1 MKKYMYMLATVLS
14 VGMLSACSDD
24 DATADNFNPNVVSQT
39 EDFVDQRDGHT
50 YKCIKIGN
58 QIWMAENLDYYM
70 EGGSSVGCYVYNEE
84 TFKAGAIPLSPTE
97 WNALACQVANETAA
111 ANPTDNNV
119 MGSYLLNG
127 MMFGNDPVC
136 SWDDYDALEEMMGG
150 DISIFFATDFKDV
163 MKARVTVAEKEK
175 GEREGKKLAK
185 EQSEKTDKENGNYS
199 SEYGYLY
206 TYEAALAAV
215 PEGWRL
221 PSDEDWKKLEA
232 ALGME
237 QSQIDLD
244 NTWRGI
250 NAGDYLKQGGASGF
264 NALFAGCNAYVP
276 KTNGMNYIKKQEGAY
291 FWTSDIREVDVSGS
305 TEGTTTRADDNDPNG
320 DDDKSSIAK
329 VAKYRILTLF
339 SPKIWR
345 GDTRIDNGYRSVA
358 FSVRCVKDAQ

>member
-1 MKKYMYMLATVLS
+1 MKKYLYMLATVLS
-14 VGMLSACSDD
+14 IGMLSACSDD

-84 TFKAGAIPLSPTE
+84 TFKAGAIALSPEE
-97 WNALACQVANETAA
+97 WNALACQVANKT
-111 ANPTDNNV
+111 
-119 MGSYLLNG
+119 GSYGEYLLNG
-127 MMFGNDPVC
+127 MMMGNPPVS
-136 SWDDYDALEEMMGG
+136 SWEEFNAMEMMMGE
-150 DISIFFATDFKDV
+150 DFSAFFAPNFKEELT
-163 MKARVTVAEKEK
+163 KQIAVAEKEK

-250 NAGDYLKQGGASGF
+250 NAGEYLKQGGASGF

-305 TEGTTTRADDNDPNG
+305 TESSTTRADDNDPNG

-345 GDTRIDNGYRSVA
+345 GDTRIENGYRSVA

>member
-1 MKKYMYMLATVLS
+1 MKKYLYMLATVLS

-84 TFKAGAIPLSPTE
+84 TFKAGAIPLSPEE
-97 WNALACQVANETAA
+97 WNALACQVAKETAG
-111 ANPTDNNV
+111 NNL
-119 MGSYLLNG
+119 SYSVGVFLLNG
-127 MMFGNDPVC
+127 MMYGNPPVG
-136 SWDDYDALEEMMGG
+136 SWDDYNALEMMMG
-150 DISIFFATDFKDV
+150 DEFSKCFAPNFKEELT
-163 MKARVTVAEKEK
+163 KQIAVAEKEK

-244 NTWRGI
+244 NSWRGI

-345 GDTRIDNGYRSVA
+345 GDTRIENGYRSVA

>member
-1 MKKYMYMLATVLS
+1 MKKYLYMLATVLS
-14 VGMLSACSDD
+14 IGMLSACGDD

-84 TFKAGAIPLSPTE
+84 TFKAGAIPLSPEE
-97 WNALACQVANETAA
+97 WNALACQVATETAGN
-111 ANPTDNNV
+111 NPTYSFGV
-119 MGSYLLNG
+119 WLLNG
-127 MMFGNDPVC
+127 MMYGNPPVS
-136 SWDDYDALEEMMGG
+136 SWEDFNAMEMMMGEEF
-150 DISIFFATDFKDV
+150 SACFAPNFKEELT
-163 MKARVTVAEKEK
+163 KQIAVAEKEK

-305 TEGTTTRADDNDPNG
+305 TESSITRADDNDPNG

-345 GDTRIDNGYRSVA
+345 GDTRIENGYRNVA

>member
-1 MKKYMYMLATVLS
+1 MKKYLYMLATVLS

-24 DATADNFNPNVVSQT
+24 EATADNFNPNVVTQT
-39 EDFVDQRDGHT
+39 DDFVDQRDGHT

-84 TFKAGAIPLSPTE
+84 TFKAGAIPLSPEE
-97 WNALACQVANETAA
+97 WNALACQVADETAA
-111 ANPTDNNV
+111 GNPAYAWGVFFLD
-119 MGSYLLNG
+119 GS
-127 MMFGNDPVC
+127 MSDPIC
-136 SWDDYDALEEMMGG
+136 SWEEYNEAEEMIK
-150 DISIFFATDFKDV
+150 DYFAPNFKEELT
-163 MKARVTVAEKEK
+163 KQIAVAEKEK

-244 NTWRGI
+244 NSWRGI
-250 NAGDYLKQGGASGF
+250 NAGDYLKQGGVSGF

-305 TEGTTTRADDNDPNG
+305 TEGTTTRADDDDPNG

-345 GDTRIDNGYRSVA
+345 GDTRIENGYRSVA

>member
-1 MKKYMYMLATVLS
+1 MLATALS

-97 WNALACQVANETAA
+97 WNALACQVANKT
-111 ANPTDNNV
+111 
-119 MGSYLLNG
+119 GSYGEYLLNG
-127 MMFGNDPVC
+127 MMMGNPPVS
-136 SWDDYDALEEMMGG
+136 SWEEFNAMEMMMGE
-150 DISIFFATDFKDV
+150 DFSAFFAPNFKEELT
-163 MKARVTVAEKEK
+163 KQIAVAEKEK

-244 NTWRGI
+244 NSWRGI

-305 TEGTTTRADDNDPNG
+305 TEGTTTRADDDDPNG

-358 FSVRCVKDAQ
+358 FSVRCVKDAK

>member
-1 MKKYMYMLATVLS
+1 MKKYLYMLATALS

-97 WNALACQVANETAA
+97 WNALACQVANKT
-111 ANPTDNNV
+111 
-119 MGSYLLNG
+119 GSYGEYLLNG
-127 MMFGNDPVC
+127 MMMGNPPVS
-136 SWDDYDALEEMMGG
+136 SWEEFNAMEMMMGE
-150 DISIFFATDFKDV
+150 DFSAFFAPNFKEELT
-163 MKARVTVAEKEK
+163 KQIAVAEKEK

-185 EQSEKTDKENGNYS
+185 EQSEKIDKENGNYS

-305 TEGTTTRADDNDPNG
+305 TEGTTTRADDDDPNG

-345 GDTRIDNGYRSVA
+345 GDTRIENGYRSVA
-358 FSVRCVKDAQ
+358 FSVRCVKDAK

>member
-1 MKKYMYMLATVLS
+1 MKKYLYMLATVLS

-84 TFKAGAIPLSPTE
+84 TFKAGAIPLSPEE
-97 WNALACQVANETAA
+97 WNALACQVANKT
-111 ANPTDNNV
+111 
-119 MGSYLLNG
+119 GSYGEYLLNG
-127 MMFGNDPVC
+127 MMMGNPPVS
-136 SWDDYDALEEMMGG
+136 SWEEFNAMEMMMGE
-150 DISIFFATDFKDV
+150 DFSAFFAPNFKEELT
-163 MKARVTVAEKEK
+163 KQIAVAEKEK

-305 TEGTTTRADDNDPNG
+305 TENDATRADDDDPNG
-320 DDDKSSIAK
+320 DEDKSGIAK

-358 FSVRCVKDAQ
+358 FSVRCVKDAK

>member
-1 MKKYMYMLATVLS
+1 MKKYLYMLATVLS

-24 DATADNFNPNVVSQT
+24 EATADNFNPNVVTQT

-97 WNALACQVANETAA
+97 WNALACQVANKT
-111 ANPTDNNV
+111 
-119 MGSYLLNG
+119 GSYGEYLLNG
-127 MMFGNDPVC
+127 MMMGNPPVS
-136 SWDDYDALEEMMGG
+136 SWEEFNAMEMMMGE
-150 DISIFFATDFKDV
+150 DFSAFFAPNFKEELT
-163 MKARVTVAEKEK
+163 KQIAVAEKEK

-305 TEGTTTRADDNDPNG
+305 TESSTTRADDDDPNG

>member
-1 MKKYMYMLATVLS
+1 MLATVLS
-14 VGMLSACSDD
+14 VGMLSACGDD

-84 TFKAGAIPLSPTE
+84 PFKAGAIALSPEE
-97 WNALACQVANETAA
+97 WNALACQVATETAA
-111 ANPTDNNV
+111 GNPAYAWGVDF
-119 MGSYLLNG
+119 LNG
-127 MMFGNDPVC
+127 MMSDPIC
-136 SWDDYDALEEMMGG
+136 SWEEYNAVEEDIKDYFAPNFKEELTKQ
-150 DISIFFATDFKDV
+150 IA
-163 MKARVTVAEKEK
+163 VAEKEK

-305 TEGTTTRADDNDPNG
+305 TESSTTRADDDDPNG

-345 GDTRIDNGYRSVA
+345 GDTRIENGYRSVA

>member
-1 MKKYMYMLATVLS
+1 MLATVLS
-14 VGMLSACSDD
+14 IGMLSACSDD

-84 TFKAGAIPLSPTE
+84 TFKAGAIALSPEE
-97 WNALACQVANETAA
+97 WNALACQVATETAGN
-111 ANPTDNNV
+111 NPTYSFGV
-119 MGSYLLNG
+119 WLLNG
-127 MMFGNDPVC
+127 MMYGNPPVS
-136 SWDDYDALEEMMGG
+136 SWEDFNAMEMMMGEEF
-150 DISIFFATDFKDV
+150 SACFAPNFKEELT
-163 MKARVTVAEKEK
+163 KQIAVAEKEK

-305 TEGTTTRADDNDPNG
+305 TESSTTRADNDDPNG

-345 GDTRIDNGYRSVA
+345 GDTRIENGYRSVA

>member
-1 MKKYMYMLATVLS
+1 MKKYLYMLATVLS

-84 TFKAGAIPLSPTE
+84 TFKAGAIALSPEE
-97 WNALACQVANETAA
+97 WNALACQVANKT
-111 ANPTDNNV
+111 
-119 MGSYLLNG
+119 GSYGEYLLNG
-127 MMFGNDPVC
+127 MMMGNPPVS
-136 SWDDYDALEEMMGG
+136 SWEEFNAMEMMMGE
-150 DISIFFATDFKDV
+150 DFSAFFAPNFKEELT
-163 MKARVTVAEKEK
+163 KQIAVAEKEK

-305 TEGTTTRADDNDPNG
+305 TESSTTRADDDDPNG

-345 GDTRIDNGYRSVA
+345 GDTRIENGYRSVA
-358 FSVRCVKDAQ
+358 FSVRCVKDAK

>member
-84 TFKAGAIPLSPTE
+84 TFKAGAIALSPEE
-97 WNALACQVANETAA
+97 WNALACQVATETAA
-111 ANPTDNNV
+111 GNPAYAWGVFFLD
-119 MGSYLLNG
+119 GS
-127 MMFGNDPVC
+127 MSDPIC
-136 SWDDYDALEEMMGG
+136 SWEEYNEAEEMIK
-150 DISIFFATDFKDV
+150 DYFAPNFKEELT
-163 MKARVTVAEKEK
+163 KQIAVAEKEK

-305 TEGTTTRADDNDPNG
+305 TEGSTTRADDDDPNG

-345 GDTRIDNGYRSVA
+345 GDTRIENGYRNVA

>member
-1 MKKYMYMLATVLS
+1 MLATALS

-97 WNALACQVANETAA
+97 WNALACQVANKT
-111 ANPTDNNV
+111 
-119 MGSYLLNG
+119 GSYGEYLLNG
-127 MMFGNDPVC
+127 MMMGNPPVS
-136 SWDDYDALEEMMGG
+136 SWEEFNAMEMMMGE
-150 DISIFFATDFKDV
+150 DFSAFFAPNFKEELT
-163 MKARVTVAEKEK
+163 KQIAVAEKEK

-185 EQSEKTDKENGNYS
+185 EQSEKIDKENGNYS

-305 TEGTTTRADDNDPNG
+305 TEGTTTRADDDDPNG

-345 GDTRIDNGYRSVA
+345 GDTRIENGYRSVA
-358 FSVRCVKDAQ
+358 FSVRCVKDAK

>member
-1 MKKYMYMLATVLS
+1 MLATVLS

-84 TFKAGAIPLSPTE
+84 TFKAGAIPLSPEE

-150 DISIFFATDFKDV
+150 DISMFFATDCP
-163 MKARVTVAEKEK
+163 RH
-175 GEREGKKLAK
+175 
-185 EQSEKTDKENGNYS
+185 
-199 SEYGYLY
+199 
-206 TYEAALAAV
+206 
-215 PEGWRL
+215 
-221 PSDEDWKKLEA
+221 
-232 ALGME
+232 
-237 QSQIDLD
+237 
-244 NTWRGI
+244 
-250 NAGDYLKQGGASGF
+250 
-264 NALFAGCNAYVP
+264 
-276 KTNGMNYIKKQEGAY
+276 
-291 FWTSDIREVDVSGS
+291 
-305 TEGTTTRADDNDPNG
+305 
-320 DDDKSSIAK
+320 
-329 VAKYRILTLF
+329 
-339 SPKIWR
+339 
-345 GDTRIDNGYRSVA
+345 
-358 FSVRCVKDAQ
+358 RC

>member
-1 MKKYMYMLATVLS
+1 MKKYLYMLATVLS

-97 WNALACQVANETAA
+97 WNALACQVATETAA
-111 ANPTDNNV
+111 GNPAYAWGVFFLD
-119 MGSYLLNG
+119 GS
-127 MMFGNDPVC
+127 MSDPIC
-136 SWDDYDALEEMMGG
+136 SWEEYNEAEEMIK
-150 DISIFFATDFKDV
+150 DYFAPNFKEELT
-163 MKARVTVAEKEK
+163 KQIAVAEKEK

-305 TEGTTTRADDNDPNG
+305 TEGTTTRADDDDPNG

-345 GDTRIDNGYRSVA
+345 GDTRIENGYRSVA

>member
-1 MKKYMYMLATVLS
+1 MKKYLYMLATALS

-84 TFKAGAIPLSPTE
+84 TFKAGAIALSPEE
-97 WNALACQVANETAA
+97 WNALACQVATETAGN
-111 ANPTDNNV
+111 NPTYSFGV
-119 MGSYLLNG
+119 YILSGAMG
-127 MMFGNDPVC
+127 DPIR
-136 SWDDYDALEEMMGG
+136 SWEEYNAAEEMIK
-150 DISIFFATDFKDV
+150 DCFAPNFKEELT
-163 MKARVTVAEKEK
+163 KQIAVAEKEK

-185 EQSEKTDKENGNYS
+185 EQSEKIDKENGNYS

-215 PEGWRL
+215 PDGWRL

-276 KTNGMNYIKKQEGAY
+276 KTNSMNYIKKQEGAY

-305 TEGTTTRADDNDPNG
+305 TESTTTRADDDDPNG

-345 GDTRIDNGYRSVA
+345 GDTRIENGYRSVA

>member
-1 MKKYMYMLATVLS
+1 MLATVLS

-70 EGGSSVGCYVYNEE
+70 EGGSSVGCYVYNEK
-84 TFKAGAIPLSPTE
+84 TFKAGAIPLSPEE
-97 WNALACQVANETAA
+97 WNA
-111 ANPTDNNV
+111 
-119 MGSYLLNG
+119 
-127 MMFGNDPVC
+127 
-136 SWDDYDALEEMMGG
+136 
-150 DISIFFATDFKDV
+150 
-163 MKARVTVAEKEK
+163 
-175 GEREGKKLAK
+175 LAK

-206 TYEAALAAV
+206 TYDAALAAV

-305 TEGTTTRADDNDPNG
+305 TEGTTTRADDDDPNG
-320 DDDKSSIAK
+320 DDDKSSLAK

-345 GDTRIDNGYRSVA
+345 GDTRIENGYRSVA

>member
-1 MKKYMYMLATVLS
+1 MKKYLYMLATVLS
-14 VGMLSACSDD
+14 IGMLSACSDD

-84 TFKAGAIPLSPTE
+84 PFKAGAIALSPEE
-97 WNALACQVANETAA
+97 WNALACQVATETAA
-111 ANPTDNNV
+111 GNPAYAWGV
-119 MGSYLLNG
+119 YFLNG
-127 MMFGNDPVC
+127 MMSDPIC
-136 SWDDYDALEEMMGG
+136 SWEEYNAVEEDIKDYFAPNFKEELTKQ
-150 DISIFFATDFKDV
+150 IA
-163 MKARVTVAEKEK
+163 VAEKEK

-305 TEGTTTRADDNDPNG
+305 TESSTTRADDDDPNG

-345 GDTRIDNGYRSVA
+345 GDTRIENGYRSVA